1 MSAPQFTLFV
11 SSVEGKTVF
20 RYGTRQLIG
29 AKRAHVPPLTDKE
42 RPEDRPAI
50 TVWNTARIVPITAQE
65 AARYCK
71 EYGREFRDGALKE
84 RTEAEWKAQNDAD
97 LKAEAKAR
105 DVADKAAKDAAEKA
119 AKAATPET

>member
-42 RPEDRPAI
+42 RPADRPAI
-50 TVWNTARIVPITAQE
+50 TVWNTERIVPITAQE

-71 EYGREFRDGALKE
+71 EYGREIRDGALKE
-84 RTEAEWKAQNDAD
+84 RTEAGWKAQNDAD

-105 DVADKAAKDAAEKA
+105 DAAKAAKDAAEKA
-119 AKAATPET
+119 ARAATPEN